1 MSSRLR
7 SGRPLGYAA
16 AAAAVALAAAGCSLD
31 LSDLRPGG
39 GEQSQEEAAPVEAA
53 PVLEGALKRLEA
65 ADAIAVQGKVAAGG
79 EDEGV
84 NDAALTVTSGG
95 TVQGTYQEGEN
106 EAEVL
111 EAEGRVFLKAPDEFW
126 LDQDI
131 ANPDSDQYAGAWVRV
146 AKEQLGLDPGA
157 RLAPAE
163 LAATLEGLGA
173 ASEEA
178 QLEDLDG
185 TPAYRVDLGGGEK
198 NRVWISEEEPYTLL
212 RMEIEDLSAGGQG
225 GSEGSEDAEGGEASP
240 SDDASA
246 ADAGGSGARVQFNL
260 SEPEA
265 ADVEGVYDTAIA
277 AAKDELTSSRD
288 ARIEL
293 NWQGQID
300 LQCQTGGACTVSGT
314 AEDVSDGGG
323 EGKVIVRM
331 NATFKND
338 ELGEKKCDSTEVLA
352 AGSTVDM
359 SCSVDYALE
368 PSTEPKDYEINAT
381 SVLSTQGLSKKSA
394 GKVADAL
401 EEQKKALSESGG
413 GSGGE
418 DASAEESPAEGG
430 GN

>member
-16 AAAAVALAAAGCSLD
+16 AAAAVALAATGCSLD

-39 GEQSQEEAAPVEAA
+39 GEQTQEEAAPVEAA

-79 EDEGV
+79 EGEGV
-84 NDAALTVTSGG
+84 NDAALTVTSAG

-126 LDQDI
+126 LDQNI
-131 ANPDSDQYAGAWVRV
+131 ANPDSDQYAGSWVRV

-157 RLAPAE
+157 QLAPAE
-163 LAATLEGLGA
+163 LAATLEGMGA

-178 QLEDLDG
+178 RLEDLDG

-212 RMEIEDLSAGGQG
+212 RMEIEDLSGGEG
-225 GSEGSEDAEGGEASP
+225 GSEGSGGEESP

-246 ADAGGSGARVQFNL
+246 EDAGGSGARVQFNL
-260 SEPEA
+260 SEPET

-300 LQCQTGGACTVSGT
+300 LKCQTGGACTVSGT

-323 EGKVIVRM
+323 EGKVIVNM
-331 NATFKND
+331 DATFKND

-401 EEQKKALSESGG
+401 EEQKKALSGA
-413 GSGGE
+413 GGE
-418 DASAEESPAEGG
+418 DASAEEESPAEDG